1 MTYSCFLYKLWLG
14 MEHCTKMYAMQ
25 PVGSI
30 ASVQSLCLWAP
41 NPSLEHCGLYPQG
54 HIIAQYTP
62 SHFLDPPPATNLY
75 RATSSCPWLCKLA
88 SCAEELTWVSVF
100 SSDREGEN

>member
-14 MEHCTKMYAMQ
+14 MERCTKMYAMQ
-25 PVGSI
+25 QVGTYTIFFSAI

-62 SHFLDPPPATNLY
+62 SYFLDPPPATNLY
-75 RATSSCPWLCKLA
+75 RATSSC
-88 SCAEELTWVSVF
+88 T
-100 SSDREGEN
+100 